1 MTKTS
6 TTGLPLG
13 TETFQEVF
21 EQLSLA
27 VLVVDNAGAVRARNA
42 YAGELFGLALDQ
54 PGTRCCDLLG
64 CARAGRA
71 NALVQGCI
79 TAAVLKHGG
88 PVEAMVGL
96 AGGHLVTVAAI
107 PLASGVML
115 QLRPVANDAVR
126 RDDALP
132 PLRVATLGGLELEW
146 RAASLGGAWTHQR
159 PGQVLRYLICAR
171 GRRVAVEELVEA
183 IWPGF
188 GRAGLFSL
196 RKSVHCLRE
205 RLEPDRPCQAPSRFI
220 VASPGAYELDME
232 HVVVDADEF
241 EAQAR
246 AALATVERGLA
257 GAAEERLERAAGLYR
272 GDFLA
277 DDQYGE
283 CARAERDGL
292 RALALRVLRELA
304 DLQRSAGRLPSAVGA
319 LERAVALEPLDL
331 VNQREL
337 IALLLQTGQ
346 HASAARR
353 YDAFRHRFGRAF
365 GVGPDFALSELMP
378 QAA

>member
-1 MTKTS
+1 MTS
-6 TTGLPLG
+6 TTRLPLG

-27 VLVVDNAGAVRARNA
+27 VVVVDNAGAVQARNA
-42 YAGELFGLALDQ
+42 YAGELFGPALDQ

-71 NALVQGCI
+71 NTLVQGCI

-88 PVEAMVGL
+88 PVDARVEL
-96 AGGHLVTVAAI
+96 AGGPLVTVAAI
-107 PLASGVML
+107 PLARGVML
-115 QLRPVANDAVR
+115 QLRPAADDAVR
-126 RDDALP
+126 RDAALP
-132 PLRVATLGGLELEW
+132 PLRIATLGRLELEW
-146 RAASLGGAWTHQR
+146 RAASLGGAWIHQR
-159 PGQVLRYLICAR
+159 PGEVLRYLICAR
-171 GRRVAVEELVEA
+171 GRRVTVEELVEA
-183 IWPGF
+183 IWPGY
-188 GRAGLFSL
+188 GRAGLMSL

-257 GAAEERLERAAGLYR
+257 SAAEERLERAAGLYR

-277 DDQYGE
+277 DDPYAE

-304 DLQRSAGRLPSAVGA
+304 ELQRCAGRLPSAVGA

-331 VNQREL
+331 VNQRAL
-337 IALLLQTGQ
+337 IALLLHTGQ
-346 HASAARR
+346 HASASRR
-353 YDAFRHRFGRAF
+353 YDALRHRFGRAF

-378 QAA
+378 HAA